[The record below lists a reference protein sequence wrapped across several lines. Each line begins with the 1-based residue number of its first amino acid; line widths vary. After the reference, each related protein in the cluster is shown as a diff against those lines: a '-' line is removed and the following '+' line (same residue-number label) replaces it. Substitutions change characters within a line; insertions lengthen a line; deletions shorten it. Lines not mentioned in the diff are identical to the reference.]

1 MVAVRFTKRQS
12 SMVSHKSSFAEIDI
26 PIKSNEEIVTL
37 ERLKGVLK
45 KQKSKLVIETY
56 ICCKYCQGEVSSER
70 IKVGKN
76 YLENSFYYFLSLLDK
91 VNSDFLH
98 TEKEVIKEKT
108 SRSGQKK
115 VRRLSMEKCD
125 HDNLIRVFEYAGCMV
140 KFSVRPIEKYRI
152 YEINLKTEEG
162 KSVVSMNEKR
172 HLMSLR

>member
-1 MVAVRFTKRQS
+1 MKKPNS
-12 SMVSHKSSFAEIDI
+12 IVSHKSSFAEIDI

-56 ICCKYCQGEVSSER
+56 ICCEYCQAEVGSEP

-91 VNSDFLH
+91 VNSDFLLA
-98 TEKEVIKEKT
+98 EKEVIKEKAT
-108 SRSGQKK
+108 RSGQKK
-115 VRRLSMEKCD
+115 ARKFSMEKCD
-125 HDNLIRVFEYAGCMV
+125 HDYLIRVFEYSGCMV
-140 KFSVRPIEKYRI
+140 KFSVRPIEKYWI

-162 KSVVSMNEKR
+162 KNVVSMNEKR